1 MTVFEKDSQSSRGK
15 LLTTEFNDFFKETYT
30 TLIVVAVYDKLTG
43 VEDVYKS
50 ISNQKLKGHEW
61 VSTFEKFETTTK
73 QLSKGFWFLM
83 VLILLSTLDEN

>member
-1 MTVFEKDSQSSRGK
+1 MTGFEKDSQSSKGK

-30 TLIVVAVYDKLTG
+30 TLILVAVYDKLTG

-61 VSTFEKFETTTK
+61 VSTSEKFETTTNSYPK
-73 QLSKGFWFLM
+73 VFGY
-83 VLILLSTLDEN
+83 